1 MRVSISFRVSLR
13 VRVSLSFRV
22 SLRIRVSLRFMVSLR
37 VSLFPTPESF
47 LIFLIWLK
55 TDLKF
60 LIWFNARS

>member
-13 VRVSLSFRV
+13 ARVSLSFRV

-47 LIFLIWLK
+47 LIWLK